1 MDPVWLNPRVVEAI
15 HDRQLAEHGG
25 GPGLR
30 DANLLESALARPA
43 NAAAYG
49 DPDLP
54 QLAALYAAG
63 IIQNHPFLDGNKR
76 TGFLLAYT
84 FLALNGL
91 QLIASQQDVI
101 SKTLDLAAGVIN
113 VDGYAA
119 WLRAATEPRREPG
132 ATTQTQP

>member
-25 GPGLR
+25 SPGLR

-54 QLAALYAAG
+54 QPAALYAAG
-63 IIQNHPFLDGNKR
+63 IIQSHPFLDGNKR

-91 QLIASQQDVI
+91 QLIANQQDVI
-101 SKTLDLAAGVIN
+101 SKTLDLAAGVID

-119 WLRAATEPRREPG
+119 WLRAVVERRRD
-132 ATTQTQP
+132 ALQR